1 MSKTGQI
8 QSRIDALFQQALA
21 LHQNGALTEAE
32 ELYREVLEQKP
43 RHFDATQLLGTLC
56 LQNGRLDEGVK
67 WLERAPALDSRQP
80 AIHSNMAFAL
90 NALGRHAEAL
100 ARADKAVALAP
111 GFADAYNNRGNALA
125 SLARPAEALASFE
138 RSIALQADSPQAWNN
153 RACAQRDLGQAEAA
167 LQSCDRAIALNAAYA
182 DAWSNRAN
190 ALSDLNR
197 AEDAKASYER
207 ALTIDP
213 GFADGWSNLGLTLVD
228 LGDHDSALTCYER
241 ALALRPDHASAHW
254 NQALCLL
261 ETGRFDKGWAAYE
274 WRWERATLKA
284 TRRTFAQ
291 PLWLGETPIEGRTIL
306 LHSEQGLGD
315 TLQFCRYAALVARLG
330 ATVILEVPAPLMR
343 LCARLDGVS
352 VLVEEGQ
359 PLPPFD
365 VHTPLL
371 SLPLALGTTLET
383 IPANIPYLFA
393 DVSRA
398 EIWRERI
405 APLAQ
410 NRFRVGLVW
419 AGGHRPHVPE
429 LRKTDARRSM
439 SLDQFRPLLEIDNV
453 QCFSLQM
460 GPPAAQLEAL
470 RDDPSLHGRIV
481 DLTGSID
488 DFADTAD
495 LIENLDLVISVDT
508 STAHLAAAMG
518 KPVWILNRFDT
529 CWRWLLE
536 RDDSPWYPSVR
547 LFRQSSLGEWDPVIE
562 RVRQALILAAQQ
574 TLK

>member
-1 MSKTGQI
+1 MSKTGQT

-32 ELYREVLEQKP
+32 ELYREVLEKKP

-56 LQNGRLDEGVK
+56 LQSGRLDEGVT
-67 WLERAPALDSRQP
+67 WLERATALDARQP

-90 NALGRHAEAL
+90 NALGRHDEAL

-125 SLARPAEALASFE
+125 SLARPVEALVSFE

-167 LQSCDRAIALNAAYA
+167 LQSCDRAIALNASYA

-197 AEDAKASYER
+197 AEDAKVSYER
-207 ALTIDP
+207 ALAIDP

-241 ALALRPDHASAHW
+241 ALALRPEHASAHW

-284 TRRTFAQ
+284 ARRTFAQ
-291 PLWLGETPIEGRTIL
+291 PLWLGETPIEGQTIL
-306 LHSEQGLGD
+306 LHAEQGLGD

-383 IPANIPYLFA
+383 IPADIPYLFA
-393 DVSRA
+393 DASRA
-398 EIWRERI
+398 AIWRERI

-439 SLDQFRPLLEIDNV
+439 SLDQFRPLLAIDSV

-460 GPPAAQLEAL
+460 GPPAGQLDAL
-470 RDDPSLHGRIV
+470 RDDPSFSGRIV
-481 DLTGSID
+481 DLTGPIH

-547 LFRQSSLGEWDPVIE
+547 LFRQASLGEWDPVIE
-562 RVRQALILAAQQ
+562 RVREALTLASQH
-574 TLK
+574 TLR